1 MSFLIQAKDLC
12 VTRHNKNIL
21 ENVSVKVKTNDFI
34 TIVGPNG
41 AGKSILLDCLMGSFS
56 PDSGGIIKKDNL
68 SLGYIP
74 QNFNPESSMPISVK
88 RFLTLR
94 KKITPSELM
103 NISKETNI
111 FDILEKNISN
121 LSGGELQKVLL
132 ARSLLNEPELLILDE
147 PAQNLDIKNQLNFY
161 NLLNKI
167 YKNREL
173 SILMVSHDLHMVMSS
188 TKQVICLYH
197 HICCSGEPQTV
208 AKDPEFISLFG
219 NDMAKM
225 MSVYQHT
232 HNHSHQETLND

>member
-1 MSFLIQAKDLC
+1 MSFLVQAENLY

-21 ENVSVKVKTNDFI
+21 ENVFVNVKKRDFI
-34 TIVGPNG
+34 TIIGPNG
-41 AGKSILLDCLMGSFS
+41 AGKSILLECLMGSFS
-56 PDSGGIIKKDNL
+56 PDSGKVIKKNNL
-68 SLGYIP
+68 SIGYIP

-88 RFLTLR
+88 RFLTL
-94 KKITPSELM
+94 KKKFTLQELM
-103 NISKETNI
+103 NIAKETNI
-111 FDILEKNISN
+111 SEILEKNLSN

-161 NLLNKI
+161 NLVNRI

-197 HICCSGEPQTV
+197 HVCCSGEPQTV

-232 HNHSHQETLND
+232 HNHSHKEIVND

>member
-21 ENVSVKVKTNDFI
+21 ENVSVKVKANDFI
-34 TIVGPNG
+34 TIIGPNG
-41 AGKSILLDCLMGSFS
+41 AGKSILLDCLMGSFL
-56 PDSGGIIKKDNL
+56 PDSGDIIKKDNL

-94 KKITPSELM
+94 KKITTAELM

-173 SILMVSHDLHMVMSS
+173 TILMVSHDLHMVMSS

-232 HNHSHQETLND
+232 HNHSHQGNLND

>member
-12 VTRHNKNIL
+12 VKRHNKNIL
-21 ENVSVKVKTNDFI
+21 ENVFVNVKKNDFI
-34 TIVGPNG
+34 TIIGPNG
-41 AGKSILLDCLMGSFS
+41 AGQSVLLECLMGSFV
-56 PDSGGIIKKDNL
+56 PDSGKIIKKNNL
-68 SLGYIP
+68 SVGYIP

-88 RFLTLR
+88 RFLTL
-94 KKITPSELM
+94 KKKFTSQELI
-103 NISKETNI
+103 NIASETNI
-111 FDILEKNISN
+111 SEILEKNLSN

-132 ARSLLNEPELLILDE
+132 ARSLLDEPELLILDE

-161 NLLNKI
+161 NLLNSI

-232 HNHSHQETLND
+232 HNHSHQDILND

>member
-12 VTRHNKNIL
+12 VKRHNKNIL
-21 ENVSVKVKTNDFI
+21 ENVFVNVKKNDFI
-34 TIVGPNG
+34 TIIGPNG
-41 AGKSILLDCLMGSFS
+41 AGKSVLLECLMGSFV
-56 PDSGGIIKKDNL
+56 PDSGEIIKKNNL
-68 SLGYIP
+68 SVGYIP

-88 RFLTLR
+88 RFLTL
-94 KKITPSELM
+94 KKKFTPQELT
-103 NISKETNI
+103 NIASETNI
-111 FDILEKNISN
+111 SEILEKNLSN

-132 ARSLLNEPELLILDE
+132 ARSLLDEPELLILDE

-161 NLLNKI
+161 NLLNSI

-232 HNHSHQETLND
+232 HNHSHQDILND